1 MPGGFATAY
10 TPGFTLHLLRRLDES
25 AMNESLATHYLEDS
39 IASLRAYKKMADK
52 ALEQLSEDEFFITLD
67 EEANSIAVIMKHMA
81 GNMFSRWTDFLTTD
95 GEKPNRNRDMEFVIE
110 PKTSKDDVIAYW
122 EKGWQRVFEALE
134 PLACGRSG
142 KKVLIRGEEHTVIQ
156 AINRQLM
163 HYANHIG
170 QIVFLAKHFRS
181 SEWKSLSIPR
191 NRSAEFNEYLDKPAD
206 ADRENTGLMR
216 RQSLSRSRRSQLV
229 S

>member
-1 MPGGFATAY
+1 M
-10 TPGFTLHLLRRLDES
+10 D
-25 AMNESLATHYLEDS
+25 ESLATHYLKDS
-39 IASLRAYKKMADK
+39 IASLRAYKKMAEK
-52 ALEQLSEDEFFITLD
+52 ALDQLSEDEFFIMLD

-95 GEKPNRNRDMEFVIE
+95 GEKPDRNRDLEFVIA
-110 PKTSKDDVIAYW
+110 PKTSKADVIAYW
-122 EKGWQRVFEALE
+122 EKGWQRLFDALE
-134 PLACGRSG
+134 PLGAEDLG
-142 KKVLIRGEEHTVIQ
+142 KKVSIRGEEHTVIQ

-191 NRSAEFNEYLDKPAD
+191 NRAANAGKSDE
-206 ADRENTGLMR
+206 
-216 RQSLSRSRRSQLV
+216 
-229 S
+229 